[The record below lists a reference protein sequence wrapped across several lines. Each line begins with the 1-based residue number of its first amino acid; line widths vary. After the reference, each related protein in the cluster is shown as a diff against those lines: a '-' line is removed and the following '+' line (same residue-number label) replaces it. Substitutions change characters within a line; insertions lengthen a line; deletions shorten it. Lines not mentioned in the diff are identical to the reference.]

1 MKNKL
6 LFIAGL
12 LFFISSCSLFSP
24 AQNNAVLSFV
34 VDGDMAREVQKSLGA
49 MTSLP
54 LSARYLE
61 GENAFLE
68 ISIFGDYSDSKTIAL
83 VDGESLSF
91 TNLSEGLKV
100 YAQGSIYVNVQSE
113 DGKESRKELYTGKS
127 ESFVLKRGIND
138 LELTLYKVKAETEEN
153 PETVEPEEPE
163 ESEPTEPEEVEEPD
177 PEEPEEPDPED
188 PEEPETP
195 EEPEVITVEYKVLHL
210 KQNIDDDE
218 YSLVEEDSQTLSGQT
233 GSLTE
238 AKAKEYEGFT
248 SVEFEQKELAK
259 TDNDISIKYK
269 RNVHKLFYVDPGVLT
284 IDTVEEDTE
293 PVILLEESYRYGAEV
308 KLKFDIVEGLEG
320 HENSNFIGWYTE
332 DKVIHTSV
340 LENSIIMGDEDIY
353 LVGLWTEAELPEET
367 ATISLTLNQNELSDI
382 SVEVKAD
389 ATEVSGN
396 DLILAGASSE
406 LVFEADSSYDSYVW
420 KINGEEVTAS
430 SEIASV
436 NGNKLTIT
444 MAQTASSFIY
454 DITLLASK
462 TDSASGEVL
471 YHSYSAQIKKN

>member
-49 MTSLP
+49 MSSLP

-91 TNLSEGLKV
+91 TNLSEGLEV

-127 ESFVLKRGIND
+127 ESFALKRGIND

-163 ESEPTEPEEVEEPD
+163 EPEQTEPEKVEEPD
-177 PEEPEEPDPED
+177 PEEPEEP
-188 PEEPETP
+188 ETPAEP

-218 YSLVEEDSQTLSGQT
+218 YTLVEEDSQTLSGQT

-269 RNVHKLFYVDPGVLT
+269 RNVHKVYYVDPGIVSN
-284 IDTVEEDTE
+284 DSQENKD
-293 PVILLEESYRYGAEV
+293 PVFLLEESYRYGAEV
-308 KLKFDIVEGLEG
+308 KLKFDIIEEIEG
-320 HENSNFIGWYTE
+320 HENSSFIGWYTE
-332 DKVIHTSV
+332 DEVIHTQ
-340 LENSIIMGDEDIY
+340 LIENSITMGDEDIY
-353 LVGLWTEAELPEET
+353 LVGLWTEAELPEELPEET
-367 ATISLTLNQNELSDI
+367 ASISLTLNQNELSDI